1 MFLEAIL
8 DCGLAQ
14 AVTFFESMREIAFDF
29 AAKDREDFDQ
39 DGGGADAI
47 DVVITEDDDGL
58 GVAARLEQAFHE
70 MGGRHDIED
79 IVQSLHSGPRA
90 RGQR

>member
-29 AAKDREDFDQ
+29 AAK
-39 DGGGADAI
+39 
-47 DVVITEDDDGL
+47 
-58 GVAARLEQAFHE
+58 AARQAPALVRQLDVDNQRAE
-70 MGGRHDIED
+70 GHD
-79 IVQSLHSGPRA
+79 HRPARWGPA
-90 RGQR
+90 EEGAAWSPAE